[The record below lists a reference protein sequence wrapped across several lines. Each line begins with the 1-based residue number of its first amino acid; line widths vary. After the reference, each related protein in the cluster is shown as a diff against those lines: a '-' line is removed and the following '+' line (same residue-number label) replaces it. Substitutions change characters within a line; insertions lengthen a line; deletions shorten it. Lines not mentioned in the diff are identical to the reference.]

1 MDSDEK
7 VSVSIGNIDA
17 KIDMLQ
23 ATFATCVDK
32 YHEPLAF
39 IAQVDA
45 TIQALRNFT
54 FTIQNH
60 KSSIKDFEKWY
71 EPWQE
76 RLKKDLYLKWLHKTR
91 TSVVHEDILTTTS
104 NAVVTVLNSHA
115 ERLITKH
122 FDIMEPTEK
131 LIEYGT
137 EMANETPALKHAMGI
152 IERHYLFTVDDK
164 EVAALEVLGAG
175 LAAMRMIHIDLANYV
190 RSKGTINGDL
200 PDLSKIYDSPAEKLR
215 VIFKLR
221 DGSVLT
227 DNSFSV
233 SRRDL
238 LKNSELAKK
247 RYGSIKLKN
256 RLDSDDKFIMLRG
269 QFEIAKRVFDIDG
282 HHLPM
287 MQVKSQEA
295 MSMIMPSY
303 RDRAEK
309 ILFMENLAKIVK
321 EKGITEII
329 LTTES
334 WTHDDP
340 KRVIKQ
346 LDQGKELSA
355 LRKKGEILEISYLDN
370 TGKILSLS
378 APIVRDQTTGKA
390 ALGEPE
396 ERVLTVGEYQIFN
409 PVFYEWGLIDKI
421 RVEEDE
427 IYEQE
432 ENSK

>member
-1 MDSDEK
+1 MGSDEK
-7 VSVSIGNIDA
+7 VSVGIGNIDA

-23 ATFATCVDK
+23 ATFITCLDK
-32 YHEPLAF
+32 YHEPTAF
-39 IAQVDA
+39 VAQVDA

-60 KSSIKDFEKWY
+60 KSSIKNFEKWY
-71 EPWQE
+71 EPWQK
-76 RLKKDLYLKWLHKTR
+76 RLAKDPYLKWLHKTR

-104 NAVVTVLNSHA
+104 NATVTVLNSHA

-137 EMANETPALKHAMGI
+137 VIANGTPALKHATGI
-152 IERHYLFTVDDK
+152 IERHYLFTVDNK

-175 LAAMRMIHIDLANYV
+175 LAAMRIIHADLANYV
-190 RSKGTINGDL
+190 QSKRIIDKDL
-200 PDLSKIYDSPAEKLR
+200 PDLSKIYANPAEKLR

-269 QFEIAKRVFDIDG
+269 QFEIAKKIFSIDG

-287 MQVKSQEA
+287 MQVKSQET

>member
-1 MDSDEK
+1 
-7 VSVSIGNIDA
+7 
-17 KIDMLQ
+17 
-23 ATFATCVDK
+23 
-32 YHEPLAF
+32 
-39 IAQVDA
+39 
-45 TIQALRNFT
+45 
-54 FTIQNH
+54 
-60 KSSIKDFEKWY
+60 
-71 EPWQE
+71 
-76 RLKKDLYLKWLHKTR
+76 
-91 TSVVHEDILTTTS
+91 
-104 NAVVTVLNSHA
+104 
-115 ERLITKH
+115 
-122 FDIMEPTEK
+122 
-131 LIEYGT
+131 
-137 EMANETPALKHAMGI
+137 
-152 IERHYLFTVDDK
+152 
-164 EVAALEVLGAG
+164 
-175 LAAMRMIHIDLANYV
+175 
-190 RSKGTINGDL
+190 
-200 PDLSKIYDSPAEKLR
+200 
-215 VIFKLR
+215 
-221 DGSVLT
+221 
-227 DNSFSV
+227 
-233 SRRDL
+233 
-238 LKNSELAKK
+238 
-247 RYGSIKLKN
+247 
-256 RLDSDDKFIMLRG
+256 
-269 QFEIAKRVFDIDG
+269 
-282 HHLPM
+282 
-287 MQVKSQEA
+287 
-295 MSMIMPSY
+295 MPSY

>member
-269 QFEIAKRVFDIDG
+269 QFEIAKKIFSIDG

-287 MQVKSQEA
+287 MQVKSQET

-355 LRKKGEILEISYLDN
+355 LRTSTEFSARPPMRYQPCPHHLGARCTASLDA
-370 TGKILSLS
+370 LS
-378 APIVRDQTTGKA
+378 ASWSRG
-390 ALGEPE
+390 
-396 ERVLTVGEYQIFN
+396 
-409 PVFYEWGLIDKI
+409 
-421 RVEEDE
+421 
-427 IYEQE
+427 
-432 ENSK
+432 SHS

>member
-152 IERHYLFTVDDK
+152 TTV
-164 EVAALEVLGAG
+164 
-175 LAAMRMIHIDLANYV
+175 
-190 RSKGTINGDL
+190 T
-200 PDLSKIYDSPAEKLR
+200 
-215 VIFKLR
+215 
-221 DGSVLT
+221 
-227 DNSFSV
+227 
-233 SRRDL
+233 
-238 LKNSELAKK
+238 
-247 RYGSIKLKN
+247 
-256 RLDSDDKFIMLRG
+256 
-269 QFEIAKRVFDIDG
+269 
-282 HHLPM
+282 
-287 MQVKSQEA
+287 
-295 MSMIMPSY
+295 
-303 RDRAEK
+303 
-309 ILFMENLAKIVK
+309 
-321 EKGITEII
+321 
-329 LTTES
+329 
-334 WTHDDP
+334 
-340 KRVIKQ
+340 
-346 LDQGKELSA
+346 
-355 LRKKGEILEISYLDN
+355 
-370 TGKILSLS
+370 
-378 APIVRDQTTGKA
+378 
-390 ALGEPE
+390 
-396 ERVLTVGEYQIFN
+396 
-409 PVFYEWGLIDKI
+409 
-421 RVEEDE
+421 
-427 IYEQE
+427 
-432 ENSK
+432 